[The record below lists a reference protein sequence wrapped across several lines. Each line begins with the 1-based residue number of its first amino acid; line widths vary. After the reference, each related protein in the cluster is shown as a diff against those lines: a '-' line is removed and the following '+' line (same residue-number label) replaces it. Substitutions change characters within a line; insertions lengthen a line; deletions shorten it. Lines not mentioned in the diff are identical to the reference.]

1 MGRFNYWKRGVRVAK
16 LPSSKSLFK
25 GKSKTL
31 QYIDR
36 SVFDHSPYWE
46 MADAEWQFLAQDVQ
60 KFKQANP
67 RASSQAVD
75 EYCTTRRKTYS
86 KRVQKL
92 QESHQEYELT
102 RLRLLQH
109 MLLREFGKDCW
120 DEALVKCDG
129 TLSGLFHT
137 YKSLV

>member
-31 QYIDR
+31 QYIER
-36 SVFDHSPYWE
+36 GVFDHSPYWS
-46 MADAEWQFLAQDVQ
+46 MADMEWEFFAEDVK
-60 KFKQANP
+60 KFKQANLGV
-67 RASSQAVD
+67 STQAVD
-75 EYCTTRRKTYS
+75 EYCSTRRLMYN

-92 QESHQEYELT
+92 REWHQEYEST
-102 RLRLLQH
+102 RLRLLQT
-109 MLLREFGKDCW
+109 LLDKEFGKNCW
-120 DEALVKCDG
+120 DEALLKCDG